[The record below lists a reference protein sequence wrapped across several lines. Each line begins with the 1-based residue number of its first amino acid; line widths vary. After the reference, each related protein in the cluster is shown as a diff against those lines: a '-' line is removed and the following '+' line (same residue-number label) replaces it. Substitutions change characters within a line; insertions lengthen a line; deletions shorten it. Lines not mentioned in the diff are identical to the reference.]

1 MLLAAMMMLMGVER
15 RRHKTIISSD
25 DESNEVGNSCK
36 MKDGEFH
43 PAFVFVNANLCI
55 VCKLKQREGDDDRLD
70 DIGWMIDW

>member
-1 MLLAAMMMLMGVER
+1 MLIAMMMLMGVER

-43 PAFVFVNANLCI
+43 PAFVTAII
-55 VCKLKQREGDDDRLD
+55 VICNLKQRGRRR
-70 DIGWMIDW
+70 

>member
-43 PAFVFVNANLCI
+43 PAFVNAMYVLFAI
-55 VCKLKQREGDDDRLD
+55 
-70 DIGWMIDW
+70 